1 MIVSLH
7 PHFKGDFG
15 LTLPIKSLS
24 EDRTTGILKN
34 ATAVILPQ
42 SVNQEQYAV
51 CRRFTDCIFPNYSN
65 RFGFEGKAGNFLLL
79 DKFGLPRPKT
89 LPFESVNDWRRR
101 FPDPDRPPLPR
112 PFVLKNN
119 QGGCGFGIF
128 LITNQDE
135 LDQALVFFQRQ
146 GDGFVAQEFVDHG
159 GKDLRVVLIGDMVK
173 TYWRCQNTPGEFRN
187 NVGKGAL
194 IDLEGDPELTAKG
207 VECVKDFKDST
218 GVNLAAVDVMFDQNR
233 KKPLI
238 SEINFVFGRKG
249 VGGVTAF
256 RNMFDAAAVQ
266 WLKSKG
272 LRLFH

>member
-15 LTLPIKSLS
+15 LTLSVKSLS
-24 EDRTTGILKN
+24 EYQTAGILKN
-34 ATAVILPQ
+34 AAAIIVPQ
-42 SVNQEQYAV
+42 SVNQEQYAI
-51 CRRFTDCIFPNYSN
+51 CRSFTDCIFPNYSN
-65 RFGFEGKAGNFLLL
+65 RFGFEGKVGNSLLL
-79 DKFGLPRPKT
+79 NKFGLPHPKT
-89 LPFESVNDWRRR
+89 LLFESADDWRRK

-128 LITNQDE
+128 LITSQDE
-135 LDQALVFFQRQ
+135 LDTALDFFQKQ
-146 GDGFVAQEFVDHG
+146 GGGFVAQEFVDHG

-173 TYWRCQNTPGEFRN
+173 TYWRCQKTPGEFRN

-194 IDLEGDPELTAKG
+194 IDREGDPELTAEG
-207 VECVKDFKDST
+207 VECVKGFKDRT
-218 GVNLAAVDVMFDQNR
+218 GVNLAAVDVLFDQNK

-256 RNMFDAAAVQ
+256 RSMFNAAAVQ
-266 WLKSKG
+266 WLKGKG